1 MGDARPLRRTIE
13 NTFIRQFH
21 DSIRSRA
28 RTGDGERSDGL
39 ISLRSFGKDGY
50 VMFHLLFDVFFAVAT
65 QTLLARSIEHPGIQR
80 DLAHLEET
88 AWCKR

>member
-1 MGDARPLRRTIE
+1 M
-13 NTFIRQFH
+13 
-21 DSIRSRA
+21 
-28 RTGDGERSDGL
+28 